1 MQRNYQNAVW
11 VVLYSVVVKNC
22 QHKPNT
28 MKKHSCCR
36 TTLYICEDKARQAA
50 SDFVRKQTRNK
61 PQARQSELC
70 LTAQAKLLV
79 IGWAWQ
85 LEQVQ
90 ASHACHGWASGM
102 LPVGARQAA
111 SDWGSKQ
118 NAEQVASKAG
128 SVGLGKK
135 ANAEQ
140 TASKAW

>member
-1 MQRNYQNAVW
+1 V
-11 VVLYSVVVKNC
+11 
-22 QHKPNT
+22 
-28 MKKHSCCR
+28 
-36 TTLYICEDKARQAA
+36 

-70 LTAQAKLLV
+70 LTVQAKLLV

-111 SDWGSKQ
+111 SDEVRKKMRNKRQ
-118 NAEQVASKAG
+118 IKVA
-128 SVGLGKK
+128 
-135 ANAEQ
+135 
-140 TASKAW
+140 